1 MTYRHVNA
9 EEFIQSSR
17 ARPRNRYI
25 EYKKPHTIVEVEII
39 RLPVIRLNP
48 ADYRSRSME
57 MPRLESLR
65 SLVNDTNAFQWRI

>member
-1 MTYRHVNA
+1 MTYRHVDA
-9 EEFIQSSR
+9 EALMQSSR
-17 ARPRNRYI
+17 SRPHNRYI

-39 RLPVIRLNP
+39 RLPVIKLNP

-65 SLVNDTNAFQWRI
+65 SLVNDTNAFEWRI